1 MNCKNHDINECEACY
16 SPEAEANENATYLI
30 TEQKQTA
37 SNREYY
43 GKLMRKHLADL
54 QDKYSNHA
62 EIKHELDV
70 IADYLFYLYE

>member
-1 MNCKNHDINECEACY
+1 MSCDTHEINECKACF
-16 SPEAEANENATYLI
+16 SIEAETQENANYLI

-37 SNREYY
+37 TNREYY
-43 GKLMRKHLADL
+43 GKLMRNHLAGL
-54 QDKYSNHA
+54 QEKYSSHA